1 MMLTNHKATTLL
13 PQEKRD
19 TSIRKTNKPFFAGL
33 SFACLLLAL
42 PVGRLAIFFFAPD
55 EDYLG
60 YGGLGAALLGFLLSL
75 TAGTALAIGSLV
87 RREHP
92 RWISFLCLLAN
103 ATVLLWVF
111 INLPGR

>member
-1 MMLTNHKATTLL
+1 MFLTTHKATTLL
-13 PQEKRD
+13 PLKMPD
-19 TSIRKTNKPFFAGL
+19 TCSRKTDKPLLAGL
-33 SFACLLLAL
+33 SFACLISAL
-42 PVGRLAIFFFAPD
+42 PVGRLAIFFFAPT

-60 YGGLGAALLGFLLSL
+60 YGGLGVALLGFLLSL
-75 TAGTALAIGSLV
+75 TAGTALAIASLV

-103 ATVLLWVF
+103 ATVLLWVL